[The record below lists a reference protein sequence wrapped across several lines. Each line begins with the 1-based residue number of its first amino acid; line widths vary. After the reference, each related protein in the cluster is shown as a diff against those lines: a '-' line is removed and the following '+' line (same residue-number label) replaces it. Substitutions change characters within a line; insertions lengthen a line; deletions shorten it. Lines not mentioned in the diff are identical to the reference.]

1 MYTDYAPGQRTRQP
15 PTPTLYGAITI
26 IAKQSSKT
34 ISVTA
39 EKVTMSTA
47 TMAHD
52 LKPSRTKNEAVHGPC
67 SSLHHCHREGQPAQ
81 ASKSAVRASRGAGR
95 TGNARGVQ
103 GVVWH
108 HGRRVSAVE
117 GTKTNPLLMC
127 TVTASDIGQHRESQ
141 RSCHRGEGNKGPVE
155 RHYCVLGTSLSRT
168 HAREEPGQRMAL

>member
-15 PTPTLYGAITI
+15 PTPTLYGASTT
-26 IAKQSSKT
+26 IAKRSSKT
-34 ISVTA
+34 SSVTA
-39 EKVTMSTA
+39 EKAAMSTTTTA
-47 TMAHD
+47 TE
-52 LKPSRTKNEAVHGPC
+52 LNPSRTNNEAVHGPC

-103 GVVWH
+103 GVVWY

-141 RSCHRGEGNKGPVE
+141 IFCHRGEGNEGPVE
-155 RHYCVLGTSLSRT
+155 GIARMLGTTLSRT